1 MTVRNDIGL
10 KFLIRGKINIL
21 QKLRDGWNM
30 SSKKHEYNHKKNVAD
45 FPFHL
50 NLVFHDK
57 LSDRFWQ
64 IEIVIFL
71 DFFQA

>member
-1 MTVRNDIGL
+1 MGNAIFSFGFARVTEVRHMCLSFQFLMTIRNAIGL

-45 FPFHL
+45 FPFH
-50 NLVFHDK
+50 
-57 LSDRFWQ
+57 
-64 IEIVIFL
+64 
-71 DFFQA
+71 